1 MIRYNWGAKK
11 YRQRF
16 GSNNPAPMIEVEI
29 RSFISEEKFNELL
42 AFFGKNGKKV
52 SEDTQET
59 HYFDSKEDLRIQK
72 NNFYSKIWMKKGK
85 LHDDQREEIELKVGK
100 DDFEKLGTIFEAA
113 GLKVQIKWFR
123 TRHTFEWDGIS
134 AMLDHTRGYG
144 HILELEK
151 MSDESQKD
159 ETLKRL
165 KSKMEILGISQT
177 PKSEFD
183 EKYRFYKENWKE
195 LVS

>member
-1 MIRYNWGAKK
+1 
-11 YRQRF
+11 
-16 GSNNPAPMIEVEI
+16 MIEVEI

-42 AFFGKNGKKV
+42 AFFGKNGKKIN
-52 SEDTQET
+52 EDTQET

-100 DDFEKLGTIFEAA
+100 DDFDKLGTIFEAA

-123 TRHTFEWDGIS
+123 TRHTFEWEGIS
-134 AMLDHTRGYG
+134 VMLDHTRGYG

-151 MSDESQKD
+151 MSDEGQKD
-159 ETLKRL
+159 EALKLL
-165 KSKMEILGISQT
+165 KSKMESLGIAQT
-177 PKSEFD
+177 PKAEFD
-183 EKYRFYKENWKE
+183 QKFKFYKENWEE
-195 LVS
+195 LVKVKG